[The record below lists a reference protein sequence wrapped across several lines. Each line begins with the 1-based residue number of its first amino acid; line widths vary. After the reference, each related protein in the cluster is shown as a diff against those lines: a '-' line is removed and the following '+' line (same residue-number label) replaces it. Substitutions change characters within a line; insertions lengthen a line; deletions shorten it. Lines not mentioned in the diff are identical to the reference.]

1 MTYGQQPGARRPDDR
16 QPYGAAP
23 QYGIYGNP
31 NQGAGTMRQGVDG
44 IYTIQPTAV
53 TERAEHVSMTRAY
66 GEMTIALVLTGLVA
80 IVTNMTGLYESF
92 FKAAGVIGVWLPMIV
107 EVGIAIYLGMRVMN
121 MKASTARVWFYVY
134 AALMGFS
141 LSVIFS
147 AYSIATIG
155 YAFLISAVFYFA
167 LTMFGLTTKANMLK
181 AGPVLVIGLIV
192 LIVTQVVLMF
202 VAPTNTTLKVVA
214 AIGIVLFA
222 AMTIYDAQFTK
233 RVFAQ
238 YASQGPEMIKRVSIL
253 CALNLYLDFVNM
265 FLYVMQLLGLS
276 RD

>member
-1 MTYGQQPGARRPDDR
+1 MTYGQQPGGRRPNG
-16 QPYGAAP
+16 QEPYGMAP
-23 QYGIYGNP
+23 QYGMYGAPQN
-31 NQGAGTMRQGVDG
+31 GAGTMYNGTGGAYNV
-44 IYTIQPTAV
+44 QPTYV

-80 IVTNMTGLYESF
+80 IVTQMTHLYERF
-92 FKAAGVIGVWLPMIV
+92 IGATGMLGMWLPMIV

-121 MKASTARVWFYVY
+121 MKSSTARVWFYVY

-147 AYSIATIG
+147 AYSITTIG
-155 YAFLISAVFYFA
+155 YAFLISAVFYLA

-192 LIVTQVVLMF
+192 LIVTQVALMF
-202 VAPTNTTLKVVA
+202 VAPSDTMLKVVA

-222 AMTIYDAQFTK
+222 GMTIYDAQFTK

-265 FLYVMQLLGLS
+265 FLYILQLLGLS

>member
-1 MTYGQQPGARRPDDR
+1 MTYGQQPGARRPDGA

-23 QYGIYGNP
+23 QYGMYGDP
-31 NQGAGTMRQGVDG
+31 NHGVGTMRPGADGV
-44 IYTIQPTAV
+44 YTIQPTAV

-80 IVTNMTGLYESF
+80 IVTQMTGLYMRF
-92 FKAAGVIGVWLPMIV
+92 IAATGAIGVWLPMIV

-121 MKASTARVWFYVY
+121 MKSSTARVWFYVY

-147 AYSIATIG
+147 AYSITTIG

-181 AGPVLVIGLIV
+181 AGPVLLIGLVV

-202 VAPTNTTLKVVA
+202 VAPTNTMLKVVA
-214 AIGIVLFA
+214 AIGVVLFA
-222 AMTIYDAQFTK
+222 GMTIYDAQFTK

-265 FLYVMQLLGLS
+265 FLYILQLLGLS